1 MKKAKRVCTRV
12 NNLNN
17 ANTEN
22 KREELCRALL
32 VNQACNLFQRIY
44 MLSVSRR
51 GPRVLLHSFRREV
64 IPVKLANEEI
74 LFEYLPV
81 NRIPP
86 LKQNCTAG

>member
-1 MKKAKRVCTRV
+1 
-12 NNLNN
+12 
-17 ANTEN
+17 
-22 KREELCRALL
+22 
-32 VNQACNLFQRIY
+32 

-51 GPRVLLHSFRREV
+51 GPRVLLHPFRREV

-86 LKQNCTAG
+86 LKLNCTAGWFPFIAKTPFNVFD